1 MEAQDNYNEYF
12 NPEEWEKK
20 HKRGKFFG
28 GFLVVVAGSLYLAK
42 ELGSNIPD
50 WVFSW
55 KMLLIA
61 IGLHV
66 AVKEKFRTFGWSF
79 FVLVG
84 GIFLVT
90 QDLMPTCKIENILW
104 PALIIAIGLL
114 IMFKPRRKHRFG
126 KDWRHCGNSRNCK
139 TEDKSTEDR
148 IHFDIVFGGVKK
160 NIVSK
165 NFQGGEMRTIFG
177 GAELNFSQCDMAE
190 KAEIDITQVFGGIKM
205 IIPQHWKVKSEIT
218 TVMGG
223 IDDKRQ
229 IKNDVVGSEDK
240 ILILKGNLVF
250 GGIEIKSI

>member
-1 MEAQDNYNEYF
+1 MEAQNNCNEYF
-12 NPEEWEKK
+12 NPEEWEQK

-28 GFLVVVAGSLYLAK
+28 GFLVVVAGCLYLAK

-66 AVKEKFRTFGWSF
+66 AVKEKFRTFGWSI

-90 QDLMPTCKIENILW
+90 QDLMPTCEIENILW
-104 PALIIAIGLL
+104 PALIIAIGLF
-114 IMFKPRRKHRFG
+114 IMIKPRRKFRFG
-126 KDWRHCGNSRNCK
+126 KDWRHCGDGRNSK

-148 IHFDIVFGGVKK
+148 IHYDIVFGGVKK

-165 NFQGGEMRTIFG
+165 QFEGGEIRSVFG
-177 GAELNFSQCDMAE
+177 GAELNFSQCDMVD
-190 KAEIDITQVFGGIKM
+190 KAEIQITQVFGGIKM
-205 IIPQHWKVKSEIT
+205 IVPSNWKVQSEIT

-223 IDDKRQ
+223 IDDKR
-229 IKNDVVGSEDK
+229 KSESSIVNGDDK
-240 ILILKGNLVF
+240 LLILKGNLVF
-250 GGIEIKSI
+250 GGIEIKS

>member
-1 MEAQDNYNEYF
+1 MEAQNNCNDYF

-50 WVFSW
+50 WVFTW

-66 AVKEKFRTFGWSF
+66 AVKHKLRSFGW
-79 FVLVG
+79 VPLILVG
-84 GIFLVT
+84 SIFLIT
-90 QDLMPTCKIENILW
+90 EDLMPGCEIHSIVW
-104 PALIIAIGLL
+104 PAAIILIGLF
-114 IMFKPRRKHRFG
+114 IMFKPRKKHRFG
-126 KDWRHCGNSRNCK
+126 KDWRHCGDGRNSK

-148 IHFDIVFGGVKK
+148 IHYDIVFGGVKK

-165 NFQGGEMRTIFG
+165 QFEGGEIRSVFG
-177 GAELNFSQCDMAE
+177 GAELNFSQCDMLD
-190 KAEIDITQVFGGIKM
+190 KAEIQITQVFGGIKM
-205 IIPQHWKVKSEIT
+205 IVPSNWKVQSEIT

-223 IDDKRQ
+223 IDDKR
-229 IKNDVVGSEDK
+229 KSESSIVNGDDK
-240 ILILKGNLVF
+240 LLILKGNLVF
-250 GGIEIKSI
+250 GGIEIKS

>member
-1 MEAQDNYNEYF
+1 METQENYNEYF

-20 HKRGKFFG
+20 HKRSKFFG

-90 QDLMPTCKIENILW
+90 QDLMPTCEIENILW
-104 PALIIAIGLL
+104 PALIIAIGLF
-114 IMFKPRRKHRFG
+114 IMFKPRRKFRFG
-126 KDWRHCGNSRNCK
+126 KDWRHCGDNRNSK

-148 IHFDIVFGGVKK
+148 IHYDIVFGGVKK

-165 NFQGGEMRTIFG
+165 QFEGGEIRSVFG
-177 GAELNFSQCDMAE
+177 GAELNFSQCDMVD
-190 KAEIDITQVFGGIKM
+190 KAEIQITQVFGGIKM
-205 IIPQHWKVKSEIT
+205 IVPSNWKVQSEIT

-223 IDDKRQ
+223 IDDKR
-229 IKNDVVGSEDK
+229 KSESSIVNGDDK
-240 ILILKGNLVF
+240 LLILKGNLVF
-250 GGIEIKSI
+250 GGIEIKS